1 MLEENVENSY
11 SLVVPRASFLASWL
25 RNKRNLKD
33 EPVRWVS
40 NLALDTRNMNDSV
53 DVSCPQN
60 NGAAREVGKYVC
72 S

>member
-1 MLEENVENSY
+1 MVEENVENSY
-11 SLVVPRASFLASWL
+11 SLVVPHASLLASWL

>member
-1 MLEENVENSY
+1 MVEENVENSY
-11 SLVVPRASFLASWL
+11 SSVIPHASFLASWL

-40 NLALDTRNMNDSV
+40 NLALATRNMNDSV